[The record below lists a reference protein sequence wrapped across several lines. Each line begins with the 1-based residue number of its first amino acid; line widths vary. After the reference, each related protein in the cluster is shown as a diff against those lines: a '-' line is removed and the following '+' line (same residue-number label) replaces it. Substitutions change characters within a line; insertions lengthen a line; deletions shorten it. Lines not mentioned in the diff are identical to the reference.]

1 VGRTRVRHAEEAGKA
16 VSKHAPETALS
27 TQSTLLKVMS
37 DAARKAAKG
46 LVRDF
51 GELEHLQ
58 VSKKGLAD
66 FVSAADLKAEKYLK
80 EELTRVRPGYGFLG
94 EEGGLVEGTDKSHTW
109 IVDPLDG
116 TTNFLHAIPHF
127 AINIGLQRDGAI
139 VAGVTFNPISNE
151 LFWAEK
157 GKGSFLN
164 DRRIRVSQ
172 RKTLDEALIG
182 TGNPFLG
189 RPGHG
194 QFLKEVHQVGQR
206 VAGLR
211 RMGAASLDLAW
222 VAAGKYDGFWE
233 RDLKPWDIAPG
244 LLLVSE
250 AGGTWS
256 DIDGG
261 QGALDS
267 GNVVA
272 GNADLQTV
280 LLGHL
285 KSVA

>member
-1 VGRTRVRHAEEAGKA
+1 M
-16 VSKHAPETALS
+16 S

-66 FVSAADLKAEKYLK
+66 FVSAADIKAEKYLR
-80 EELTRVRPGYGFLG
+80 EELMRVRPGYGFLG
-94 EEGGLVEGTDKSHTW
+94 EEGGLVEGSDKSHTW

-127 AINIGLQRDGAI
+127 AINIALQRDGAI
-139 VAGVTFNPISNE
+139 VAGVTFNPISGD

-164 DRRIRVSQ
+164 DRRLRVSQ
-172 RKTLDEALIG
+172 RKQMDEALIG

-189 RPGHG
+189 RPGHA
-194 QFLKEVHQVGQR
+194 QFLKELHQVGPR

-211 RMGAASLDLAW
+211 RMGSAALDLAW

-233 RDLKPWDIAPG
+233 RDLKSWDIAAG
-244 LLLVSE
+244 LLLVTE
-250 AGGTWS
+250 AGGKWT
-256 DIDGG
+256 DMDGG
-261 QGALDS
+261 TASLDS

-272 GNADLQTV
+272 GNLDIHPQLMERLRAAV
-280 LLGHL
+280 
-285 KSVA
+285 

>member
-1 VGRTRVRHAEEAGKA
+1 
-16 VSKHAPETALS
+16 
-27 TQSTLLKVMS
+27 MS

-127 AINIGLQRDGAI
+127 AINIALQREGAV
-139 VAGVTFNPISNE
+139 VAAVTFNPITNE

-157 GKGSFLN
+157 GKGCFVN
-164 DRRIRVSQ
+164 DRRLRVAA
-172 RKTLDEALIG
+172 RTRLDEEGLGAGI
-182 TGNPFLG
+182 PFM
-189 RPGHG
+189 GHG
-194 QFLKEVHQVGQR
+194 QHATFLKELHQITQR
-206 VAGLR
+206 VAGVR
-211 RMGAASLDLAW
+211 RFGAAALDLAW
-222 VAAGKYDGFWE
+222 VAAGRFDGFWE
-233 RDLKPWDIAPG
+233 RDLNAWDVAAG
-244 LLLVSE
+244 VLLVTE
-250 AGGTWS
+250 AGGKVT
-256 DIDGG
+256 DVDGEEQMLTKG
-261 QGALDS
+261 SICA
-267 GNVVA
+267 A
-272 GNADLQTV
+272 
-280 LLGHL
+280 
-285 KSVA
+285 